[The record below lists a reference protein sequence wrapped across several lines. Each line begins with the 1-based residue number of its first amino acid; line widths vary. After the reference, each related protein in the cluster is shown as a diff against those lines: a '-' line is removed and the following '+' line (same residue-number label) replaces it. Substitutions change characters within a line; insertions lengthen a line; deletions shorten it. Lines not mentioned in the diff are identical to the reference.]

1 MMEALS
7 AGDPYPSLEEVEES
21 SLVEV
26 EESTVVDVDELEL
39 DDELD
44 ELDDELVLDVD
55 DVGGGGV
62 IGVRP
67 RARDRKAAI

>member
-1 MMEALS
+1 
-7 AGDPYPSLEEVEES
+7 
-21 SLVEV
+21 
-26 EESTVVDVDELEL
+26 VDVDKLEL
-39 DDELD
+39 

-62 IGVRP
+62 IGVRS